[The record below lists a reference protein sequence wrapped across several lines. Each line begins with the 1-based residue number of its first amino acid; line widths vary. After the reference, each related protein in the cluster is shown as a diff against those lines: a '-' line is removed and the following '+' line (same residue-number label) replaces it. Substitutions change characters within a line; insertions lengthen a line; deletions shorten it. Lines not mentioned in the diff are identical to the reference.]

1 MYYEPRD
8 IYLFL
13 PVLFFQY
20 FFFLNRFLLILW
32 LVIVLLSPNVNE
44 TPIVLVLLEMEH
56 VYAVCTNIIYWN
68 KTCTSD
74 IIEIK

>member
-20 FFFLNRFLLILW
+20 FFFLNRFFLILW
-32 LVIVLLSPNVNE
+32 LVIVLLSQNVNE
-44 TPIVLVLLEMEH
+44 TPIVLVLLELEH
-56 VYAVCTNIIYWN
+56 IYAVYTIIIYV
-68 KTCTSD
+68 KIKCTSA
-74 IIEIK
+74 IIKIK